1 MELQSLLTRC
11 RNGDPLAW
19 ETLVRDYQ
27 SRVFGLALHY
37 TGNAEDARDVAQ
49 EIFVKI
55 YRKLDTCTEAESFVP
70 WMIRLS
76 RNACL
81 DHLRRRK
88 ARPPA
93 ADIPVDEM
101 VDLPTD
107 DADPHDMWRL
117 DARKRLLHR
126 ALQAIGERSRE
137 VIVLKD
143 IQGLSL
149 EEIAQMLESPIG
161 TIKSRC
167 NRARIELAR
176 KVMELTGEA

>member
-11 RNGDPLAW
+11 RTGDPLAW
-19 ETLVRDYQ
+19 EALVREYQ
-27 SRVFGLALHY
+27 ARVYGLALHY

-55 YRKLDTCTEAESFVP
+55 YRKLDTCTEADSFVP
-70 WMIRLS
+70 WMVRLS

-93 ADIPVDEM
+93 ADIPADEM
-101 VDLPTD
+101 TNLPAD
-107 DADPHDMWRL
+107 DTSPHEVWEL

-126 ALQAIGERSRE
+126 ALAAIGEHSRE
-137 VIVLKD
+137 VILLKD

-149 EEIAQMLESPIG
+149 EEIAQMLGAPIG